1 MYQTLSGQ
9 ITVVMVSLVV
19 DKGAV
24 VLVNLVS
31 DVGCTIALI
40 TAGTI
45 QQQVVHTDDLIMSF
59 WVMAF

>member
-9 ITVVMVSLVV
+9 IAVVMVSLVV

-24 VLVNLVS
+24 VMVNLVS